1 MIKIE
6 HWYAPDIMQRYEE
19 KMLKKIKKHYQ
30 SNGLSN
36 SIKIYFEENGCF
48 SERKVR
54 ELLVG
59 KITKEKIQSFP
70 KITEKQRKKLG
81 KFFSYRFLQNDQI
94 HHDLIASLGIQV
106 CPYCNRQ
113 YITSWCN
120 GKKTRTTADIDHFY
134 PKEAYPLLALSLYNF
149 IPSCHICNSRMKL
162 NRKDEIIYPYEERFG
177 NDAIFKVVSD
187 DSKTEKKDYVESL
200 HSLMGLKNS
209 KINIKIEVNPNS
221 IIADKIK
228 NSIVMFHLEE
238 IYQSHERYVRELLI
252 KKRIYDE
259 GAYLEMLSRQFSY
272 MFNKYGIKFSDSEL
286 DLFMYGYNWINGE
299 DPERPLSK
307 LTYDIVK
314 QG

>member
-6 HWYAPDIMQRYEE
+6 HRYAPDIIQQYEE
-19 KMLKKIKKHYQ
+19 KMLEKIKRHYQ
-30 SNGLSN
+30 SEGLSN

-70 KITEKQRKKLG
+70 KINKSQRKKLG

-94 HHDLIASLGIQV
+94 RHDLIASLGIQV

-120 GKKTRTTADIDHFY
+120 GKKTKTTADIDHFY
-134 PKEAYPLLALSLYNF
+134 PKKTYPLLALSLYNF

-162 NRKDEIIYPYEERFG
+162 KHTDEIIYPYEECFG

-187 DSKTEKKDYVESL
+187 DSKTEKMDYVESL

-209 KINIKIEVNPNS
+209 KLDVKIEVNPS
-221 IIADKIK
+221 SSVAKKIK
-228 NSIVMFHLEE
+228 NSISIFRLEE
-238 IYQSHERYVRELLI
+238 VYQSHESYVRELLI

-259 GAYLEMLSRQFSY
+259 GAYLEMLSRQF
-272 MFNKYGIKFSDSEL
+272 NKYEIKFSDSEL

-307 LTYDIVK
+307 LTYDVVK
-314 QG
+314 RG

>member
-6 HWYAPDIMQRYEE
+6 RWFAPDMIQRYEK
-19 KMLKKIKKHYQ
+19 KMLKKIKKNYR
-30 SNGLSN
+30 SNGLAN

-59 KITKEKIQSFP
+59 KITKQKIQSFP
-70 KITEKQRKKLG
+70 EITKKQRKKLG
-81 KFFSYRFLQNDQI
+81 EFFSYKFLQNDQI
-94 HHDLIASLGIQV
+94 RHELIASLGIQV

-134 PKEAYPLLALSLYNF
+134 PKETYPLLALSLYNF
-149 IPSCHICNSRMKL
+149 IPSCQICNSRMKL
-162 NRKDEIIYPYEERFG
+162 NRTDEIIYPYEERFG
-177 NDAIFKVVSD
+177 DDAVFKVVSD
-187 DSKTEKKDYVESL
+187 DSKTEKMDYVESL
-200 HSLMGLKNS
+200 HLLMGLKNS
-209 KINIKIEVNPNS
+209 KINFKIDVNSNS

-238 IYQSHERYVRELLI
+238 IYQSHESYVRELLI

-272 MFNKYGIKFSDSEL
+272 IFNNYGIKFSDSEL
-286 DLFMYGYNWINGE
+286 DLFMYGYNWVNGE

-314 QG
+314 RG